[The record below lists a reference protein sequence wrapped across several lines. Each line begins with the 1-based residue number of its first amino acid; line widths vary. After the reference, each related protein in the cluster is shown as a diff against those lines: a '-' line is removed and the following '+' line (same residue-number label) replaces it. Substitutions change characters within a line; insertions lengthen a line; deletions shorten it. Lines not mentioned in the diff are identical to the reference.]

1 MFGSSRNAAQ
11 AYAKVGLETGV
22 IAASPHKLIAMLF
35 EGALVAILK
44 AENHMRAG
52 EITEKGRAITHAMN
66 IVNNGLR
73 ASLNH
78 KEGGEIADNLEALYL
93 YMTERLSQAHLRND
107 PALLQE
113 VYKLLSDLKS
123 AWDAIDPKAQ
133 TVTVATT
140 SQASALT

>member
-52 EITEKGRAITHAMN
+52 EIAEKGRAISHAMN
-66 IVNNGLR
+66 IINHGLR

-78 KEGGEIADNLEALYL
+78 KEGGEIADNLEALYA
-93 YMTERLSQAHLRND
+93 YMTERLGQAHLKND

-123 AWDAIDPKAQ
+123 AWDAIDPKTQPAA
-133 TVTVATT
+133 VAVN
-140 SQASALT
+140 SQATALT

>member
-1 MFGSSRNAAQ
+1 MFGSSRNPAQ

-52 EITEKGRAITHAMN
+52 EIIEKGRAISHAMN
-66 IVNNGLR
+66 IINQGLR

-78 KEGGEIADNLEALYL
+78 KEGGKIADNLEALYV
-93 YMTERLSQAHLRND
+93 YMSERLSQAHVQNN

-113 VYKLLSDLKS
+113 VYKLLYDLKS
-123 AWDAIDPKAQ
+123 AWDTIDPKGQ
-133 TVTVATT
+133 TATASAN
-140 SQASALT
+140 SQATALT